1 MNQDFRFGVVVPHLR
16 AWRQS
21 QFLTQAEVA
30 ERVGVTRDT
39 ILAAEHG
46 RPLRISTIAK
56 LAKLFGVD
64 RHVLVHS
71 KPPE

>member
-21 QFLTQAEVA
+21 RFLTQAELA

-46 RPLRISTIAK
+46 RPVRISTIAK

-64 RHVLVHS
+64 RQVLVHNT
-71 KPPE
+71 PPD